1 MKRKLLSM
9 LLVFAFLLMPFSMG
23 AGAVTE
29 EENTDFYIPGEIIVG
44 FVTEPEIIE
53 DGDYLIVE
61 GITCS
66 SIEAL
71 CPSEDP
77 DLTYLLI
84 LPEGANSQEETEEA
98 IAILKANPNV
108 DIAEQNAWMDIDDS
122 FDDESET
129 PDWLIPGEIIVIFET
144 EPEIIEDGDY
154 FIVEGITCSS
164 IKPVSAFEDPCL
176 TYLLILP
183 EGANSQEETEEAIA
197 LLKANPNVNI
207 AEQNF
212 WIDFDDPVTTP
223 GDVNDDGEI
232 NLTDYT
238 MAKRIVMGTYTVDYG
253 INNPADVNDDGE
265 VTTNDYILIKR
276 HVMQT
281 YIIG

>member
-1 MKRKLLSM
+1 MKRKLLST
-9 LLVFAFLLMPFSMG
+9 LLVFALLLLPFSMI

-29 EENTDFYIPGEIIVG
+29 EAPTDYYIPGAIIVV
-44 FVTEPEIIE
+44 FETEPEIIE
-53 DGDYLIVE
+53 DGDYFIVE

-66 SIEAL
+66 SIEPL

-77 DLTYLLI
+77 DVTYLLV

-108 DIAEQNAWMDIDDS
+108 D
-122 FDDESET
+122 
-129 PDWLIPGEIIVIFET
+129 
-144 EPEIIEDGDY
+144 
-154 FIVEGITCSS
+154 
-164 IKPVSAFEDPCL
+164 
-176 TYLLILP
+176 
-183 EGANSQEETEEAIA
+183 
-197 LLKANPNVNI
+197 I

-238 MAKRIVMGTYTVDYG
+238 MAKRIVMGTYAVDYG
-253 INNPADVNDDGE
+253 INDPTDVNKDD
-265 VTTNDYILIKR
+265 VVDMNDYILIKR

-281 YIIG
+281 YTIG